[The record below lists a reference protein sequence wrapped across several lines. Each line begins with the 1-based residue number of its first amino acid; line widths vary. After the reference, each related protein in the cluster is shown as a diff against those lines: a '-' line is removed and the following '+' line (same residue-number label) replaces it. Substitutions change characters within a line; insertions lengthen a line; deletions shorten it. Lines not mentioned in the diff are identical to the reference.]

1 MAKEKKSARAVAQ
14 VEASKRD
21 EALEKAIAEIEKV
34 HGKGS
39 IMKLGDSPKF
49 NINTISTGSLNL
61 DIALGVGGIPRGRI
75 IEIFGPESSGKTT
88 LALHCVAEA
97 QKAGGVAAF
106 IDAEHA
112 IDPVYARNLGVD
124 IDNLL
129 ISQPD
134 SGEQALAI
142 ADALVRSGAVDI
154 LVVDSV
160 AALTPKSEIDGD
172 IGDTHVGLQARL
184 MSQALRMLSANISK
198 TNTAVIFINQLR
210 AMISGAYAQGP
221 TETTSGGRA
230 LKYYASVRIEIRRI
244 GAIIDG
250 DKTIGNHTKCKVVKN
265 KVAPP
270 FQTALFDIYY
280 GKGISKR
287 GEILDAALALGV
299 IERSG
304 SWFSF
309 NGDRLCQG
317 KEHVRELMEAS
328 QELTDSVEAAIRDRF
343 TNGESAPAD
352 VLDEEIAE
360 NIESEESGDAFL
372 FEE

>member
-1 MAKEKKSARAVAQ
+1 MAKEKKSARSVVQ

-112 IDPVYARNLGVD
+112 IDPVYARKLGVD

-184 MSQALRMLSANISK
+184 MSQALRMLSANI
-198 TNTAVIFINQLR
+198 
-210 AMISGAYAQGP
+210 
-221 TETTSGGRA
+221 
-230 LKYYASVRIEIRRI
+230 
-244 GAIIDG
+244 
-250 DKTIGNHTKCKVVKN
+250 
-265 KVAPP
+265 
-270 FQTALFDIYY
+270 
-280 GKGISKR
+280 
-287 GEILDAALALGV
+287 
-299 IERSG
+299 
-304 SWFSF
+304 
-309 NGDRLCQG
+309 
-317 KEHVRELMEAS
+317 
-328 QELTDSVEAAIRDRF
+328 
-343 TNGESAPAD
+343 
-352 VLDEEIAE
+352 
-360 NIESEESGDAFL
+360 
-372 FEE
+372 

>member
-1 MAKEKKSARAVAQ
+1 MAKEKKGARAAGP

-21 EALEKAIAEIEKV
+21 EALEKAIAEIEKA
-34 HGKGS
+34 HGKGA
-39 IMKLGDSPKF
+39 IMKLGDSPRF

-97 QKAGGVAAF
+97 QKAGGVAAY

-142 ADALVRSGAVDI
+142 ADALVRSGAIDI

-172 IGDTHVGLQARL
+172 IGDPHVGLQARL

-210 AMISGAYAQGP
+210 AMIGGYTQGP

-230 LKYYASVRIEIRRI
+230 LKYYASVRIDIRRI
-244 GAIIDG
+244 GAITEG

-280 GKGISKR
+280 GKGISKK

-299 IERSG
+299 VERSG

-309 NGDRLCQG
+309 KGDRLCQG
-317 KEHVRELMEAS
+317 KEHVRELMETN
-328 QELTDSVEAAIRDRF
+328 QELADEIETAIRERF

-352 VLDEEIAE
+352 VLDEEIKE
-360 NIESEESGDAFL
+360 IEESGDAFL

>member
-1 MAKEKKSARAVAQ
+1 MAKEKKSAHAVAQ

-343 TNGESAPAD
+343 TKGESAPAD
-352 VLDEEIAE
+352 VLNEEIAE